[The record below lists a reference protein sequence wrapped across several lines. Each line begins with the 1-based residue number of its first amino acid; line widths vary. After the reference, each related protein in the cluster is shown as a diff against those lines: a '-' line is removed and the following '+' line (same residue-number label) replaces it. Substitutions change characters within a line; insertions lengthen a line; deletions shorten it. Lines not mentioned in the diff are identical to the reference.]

1 MMTSSA
7 PFVTEQLNE
16 FLNRVETDTQK
27 SYERMQ
33 EILKE
38 DSETGYAR
46 AAGYAMAILQGLQGD
61 AKSTRICI
69 VEPHLTTTTTT
80 TY

>member
-1 MMTSSA
+1 MTS
-7 PFVTEQLNE
+7 FVTEQLNE
-16 FLNRVETDTQK
+16 FLKRVETDTQN

-38 DSETGYAR
+38 DPEMGYAR

-61 AKSTRICI
+61 AEATRTCI
-69 VEPHLTTTTTT
+69 VEPFLFTSTSTPSN
-80 TY
+80 